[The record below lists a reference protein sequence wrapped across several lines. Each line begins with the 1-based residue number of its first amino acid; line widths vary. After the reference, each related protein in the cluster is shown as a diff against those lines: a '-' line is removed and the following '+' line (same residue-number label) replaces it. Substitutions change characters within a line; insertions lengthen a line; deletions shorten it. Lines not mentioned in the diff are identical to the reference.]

1 MNLLSFLKKKSKIS
15 IDSADINL
23 IKNYSFDSLTTNPS
37 LILNAII
44 NKSYNFILKKFLLNF
59 NKKILLDSDGVVSFY
74 DQLLVFIACNLI
86 EFIKDKIS
94 IEIPARISYNY
105 NKIIIYSQKIIYL
118 CNLFGIDKDKILI
131 KIPATD
137 SGIKAAKKLKL
148 FGIDCNIT
156 LIFDMNQVKKC
167 FDSNIYIISPFVG
180 RISDSIN
187 CFYDSGVNFV
197 KNIFYYKKSFNFKTK
212 IMAASFRNLNQI
224 INLSFCDYITISP
237 IFFNKLIN
245 TKNNFNISQKEFPVN
260 FNLNYLNSI
269 SSKLLLNGINQFE
282 KDHNKLINLLSFL
295 INNIKK

>member
-1 MNLLSFLKKKSKIS
+1 MNLLSFLKKNSKIS
-15 IDSADINL
+15 IDSADLNL
-23 IKNYSFDSLTTNPS
+23 IKKYDFDSLTSNPS
-37 LILNAII
+37 LILNALL
-44 NKSYNFILKKFLLNF
+44 NKSYNFILKNFLLNF
-59 NKKILLDSDGVVSFY
+59 NKKNLLDSDENISFY
-74 DQLLVFIACNLI
+74 DKLLIFIACNLI
-86 EFIKDKIS
+86 KFIKDKIS

-118 CNLFGIDKDKILI
+118 CNLFGIEKNKILI

-137 SGIKAAKKLKL
+137 SGIKAAGKLKL
-148 FGIDCNIT
+148 FGIECNIT

-167 FDSNIYIISPFVG
+167 FENGIFIISPFVG
-180 RISDSIN
+180 RISDSLF

-197 KNIFYYKKSFNFKTK
+197 KNIFYYKESFNFKTK

-237 IFFNKLIN
+237 IFFDKLIN
-245 TKNNFNISQKEFPVN
+245 TKINFNIIINKYPIN

-295 INNIKK
+295 INNIKH